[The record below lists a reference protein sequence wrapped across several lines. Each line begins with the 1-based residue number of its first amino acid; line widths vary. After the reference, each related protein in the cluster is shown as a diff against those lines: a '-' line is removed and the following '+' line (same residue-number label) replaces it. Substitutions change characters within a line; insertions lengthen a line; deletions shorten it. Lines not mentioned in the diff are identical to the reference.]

1 MAQLYLTFKDNE
13 LTATIDGIATTD
25 TIGLEG
31 VAEFF
36 GWDGYSKTIVFY
48 QNPRKPYRVVCH
60 MDEFSFT
67 VPHEVLTTD
76 GPLAIG
82 AFGVTDDGKRK
93 VSTLATVVVTKGM
106 YDENAI
112 ESIEPTPTEYEQML
126 AFMNAY
132 MEAEHLVDS
141 VAEAAEQATEI
152 AKEAITVEKN
162 VAIEEAKA
170 EISNAS
176 KAEKAEIETLSEEII
191 ERAEGYADAAEMS
204 SIEAAN
210 SVGRISSVEK
220 RLSNIEQSI
229 TPSPFDVDDSV
240 AYAKAVP
247 VNALPYAEVN
257 EIGGMTRKCANLID
271 TSKAIDTKTSGAS
284 IAINNDQITFTY
296 GTASGDYFAFSCWVD
311 VRPNTNYNL
320 SCKST
325 SIDLFYI
332 YTDKLFGT
340 SVAQVWSSDG
350 TFNSGDNDR
359 LLVGFYSRGNLR
371 TGASETISNIM
382 LNEGLTALP
391 YEPYYDGLISA
402 PVTEVRSVG
411 KNFVDMERFYELDG
425 WVAAEGWQR
434 KMKLFGVLPAGD
446 YVFSAKDKG
455 SIPSNQLYFY
465 VQFRDDNG
473 DWVSPEGTI
482 IYQSGYTDVSRR
494 RYHFSKNTEIALW
507 VYYGTNNF
515 EDVLNNYA
523 DVQIERGTAETE
535 YEPYKSV
542 SLPIPDAVR
551 NLEGYGLGAGTI
563 GNTIDFES
571 GKYTRRVGIVDLG
584 TLAWYYSDYDGKKIF
599 STYDP
604 IGINSDTR
612 NVVCTIRFTSYADIW
627 LNGLDNVFFVNT
639 TFIRGVFTQYTDAKT
654 FKAAMSGVMLVYE
667 LAEPIVEDISDI
679 LPLDNYIEVFEGGAV
694 YMENENKLD
703 VPNKITYQIKEVT

>member
-60 MDEFSFT
+60 MDEFSFE

-106 YDENAI
+106 YDESAI

-229 TPSPFDVDDSV
+229 TPSPFVVDDSV

-257 EIGGMTRKCANLID
+257 EIGGASRACTNIFDLSSAEFQSINYGKASVVGDTLTVTGCCVGAYFYGVKPNQAYYVSWESTRTGENGGGVAVMLQN
-271 TSKAIDTKTSGAS
+271 S
-284 IAINNDQITFTY
+284 
-296 GTASGDYFAFSCWVD
+296 SGDTTGGW
-311 VRPNTNYNL
+311 
-320 SCKST
+320 
-325 SIDLFYI
+325 YI
-332 YTDKLFGT
+332 YADLLSGNFSFKTGENTARIRLIFYG
-340 SVAQVWSSDG
+340 SNVVADR
-350 TFNSGDNDR
+350 TNSAT
-359 LLVGFYSRGNLR
+359 Y
-371 TGASETISNIM
+371 TNIM
-382 LNEGLTALP
+382 LNEGATALP
-391 YEPYYDGLISA
+391 YEPYFDGLISA
-402 PVTEVRSVG
+402 PVTEVKSV
-411 KNFVDMERFYELDG
+411 
-425 WVAAEGWQR
+425 
-434 KMKLFGVLPAGD
+434 
-446 YVFSAKDKG
+446 
-455 SIPSNQLYFY
+455 SN
-465 VQFRDDNG
+465 D
-473 DWVSPEGTI
+473 
-482 IYQSGYTDVSRR
+482 
-494 RYHFSKNTEIALW
+494 
-507 VYYGTNNF
+507 GTNNS
-515 EDVLNNYA
+515 A
-523 DVQIERGTAETE
+523 
-535 YEPYKSV
+535 
-542 SLPIPDAVR
+542 SLVIPDAIR
-551 NLEGYGLGAGTI
+551 NLEGYGE
-563 GNTIDFES
+563 GNPDNLSECNWIDFER
-571 GKYTRRVGIVDLG
+571 KVYHHVGDIDNGEWVSLN
-584 TLAWYYSDYDGKKIF
+584 AEE
-599 STYDP
+599 
-604 IGINSDTR
+604 
-612 NVVCTIRFTSYADIW
+612 TI
-627 LNGLDNVFFVNT
+627 
-639 TFIRGVFTQYTDAKT
+639 
-654 FKAAMSGVMLVYE
+654 
-667 LAEPIVEDISDI
+667 DISDT
-679 LPLDNYIEVFEGGAV
+679 LLLDNYIEVFDGGVV
-694 YMENENKLD
+694 YMENEHKLD

>member
-229 TPSPFDVDDSV
+229 TPSPFVVDDSV

-257 EIGGMTRKCANLID
+257 EIGGMCAVKD
-271 TSKAIDTKTSGAS
+271 GA
-284 IAINNDQITFTY
+284 
-296 GTASGDYFAFSCWVD
+296 
-311 VRPNTNYNL
+311 
-320 SCKST
+320 
-325 SIDLFYI
+325 
-332 YTDKLFGT
+332 
-340 SVAQVWSSDG
+340 
-350 TFNSGDNDR
+350 
-359 LLVGFYSRGNLR
+359 LV
-371 TGASETISNIM
+371 
-382 LNEGLTALP
+382 
-391 YEPYYDGLISA
+391 SA
-402 PVTEVRSVG
+402 PVTEEKSVG
-411 KNFVDMERFYELDG
+411 KNLVDMERFYNPNNWSLENANNKYFSMY
-425 WVAAEGWQR
+425 V
-434 KMKLFGVLPAGD
+434 GVLPAGTYKLTAEVTAETAISNMFL
-446 YVFSAKDKG
+446 YVVIPKGDGSWTSDNAAKFYQGAYCTDAMRTLTLDKPTP
-455 SIPSNQLYFY
+455 I
-465 VQFRDDNG
+465 
-473 DWVSPEGTI
+473 
-482 IYQSGYTDVSRR
+482 
-494 RYHFSKNTEIALW
+494 KLW
-507 VYYGTNNF
+507 TWDSTYINLQAHLQRF
-515 EDVLNNYA
+515 LKI
-523 DVQIERGTAETE
+523 QIERGSVETE
-535 YEPYKSV
+535 YEPYKSI

-551 NLEGYGLGAGTI
+551 NLEGYGLGAGAI
-563 GNTIDFES
+563 GNTIYFDN
-571 GKYTRRVGIVDLG
+571 KTYVRKVGAVDLG
-584 TLAWYYSDYDGKKIF
+584 TLPWSKVTLDATLGVYVFASYSIKSKSY
-599 STYDP
+599 ST
-604 IGINSDTR
+604 NC
-612 NVVCTIRFTSYADIW
+612 VCKHTWASLGDIW
-627 LNGLDNVFFVNT
+627 GGRVDNAYSFDSQGTPFFR
-639 TFIRGVFTQYTDAKT
+639 FSEYTDAESFRK
-654 FKAAMSGVMLVYE
+654 AMSGVMLVYE

-679 LPLDNYIEVFEGGAV
+679 LPLDNYIEVFEGGVV
-694 YMENENKLD
+694 YMENEHKLA